1 MITCDITLKIDG
13 EIKEPKEIIND
24 VFVNCNNKIEYIDLD
39 LIRTETKTESG
50 RIKVRNSLNASKVE
64 IENFPFDIGI
74 YFILSEDKS
83 KLLYIGQAL
92 DVKSRLKAH
101 LIKKAES
108 VSSEMFKIN
117 EYLINNKSKIICYYA
132 IETTADNNAAI
143 EGALI
148 DYAIKQK
155 NNGDKRFTDLFNER
169 KD

>member
-1 MITCDITLKIDG
+1 MITCDIALKIDG
-13 EIKEPKEIIND
+13 EIKEPTEIIND
-24 VFVNCNNKIEYIDLD
+24 VFENCNNKLEYIDLD

-50 RIKVRNSLNASKVE
+50 RIKVHNSLNASKVE
-64 IENFPFDIGI
+64 IENISFDIGI

-83 KLLYIGQAL
+83 KLLYIGKAL

-143 EGALI
+143 EGILI

-155 NNGDKRFTDLFNER
+155 NNGDIRFTDLFNER